1 MTFVSPAG
9 TLVTNQMFSLD
20 LPDHVLFLIII
31 RLLEPRTVLD
41 SLRYG
46 FLSISGLI
54 EVCVFV
60 TDWTFL
66 VIILANYGSIPR
78 LVTLAS
84 MRLVT

>member
-1 MTFVSPAG
+1 
-9 TLVTNQMFSLD
+9 MFSLD

-31 RLLEPRTVLD
+31 HLLEPRTVLD

-66 VIILANYGSIPR
+66 VIILADNGCIPR

-84 MRLVT
+84 M